1 MSPFESAWL
10 LLKMPLMPETVRE
23 VSPNKFEAKFYNPKT
38 GKTHP
43 MQAQRHPDKWE
54 SPDTGKAR
62 GAGSTTV
69 NVLSPESNFSNSPV
83 PPDTLDYGMNDNLL
97 AGTHFEQSDFSD
109 GVVLPMQGKP
119 NSQYAWNTDVKPD
132 NQRQG
137 MASAM
142 YDMANMVTP
151 ETIIPSPRQSPE
163 GQGLWTSNN
172 PTGWETTVQQPVTA
186 PNYEGM

>member
-1 MSPFESAWL
+1 
-10 LLKMPLMPETVRE
+10 
-23 VSPNKFEAKFYNPKT
+23 
-38 GKTHP
+38 
-43 MQAQRHPDKWE
+43 
-54 SPDTGKAR
+54 
-62 GAGSTTV
+62 
-69 NVLSPESNFSNSPV
+69 
-83 PPDTLDYGMNDNLL
+83 MNDNLL

-151 ETIIPSPRQSPE
+151 ETIIQSPRQSPE